1 MDFSVSDEHRMI
13 RETAAKIAR
22 SYGHGYYMSESTSGG
37 DASELWEA
45 MADTGFVGANTPVE
59 YGGAGMGLSELAIM
73 GEEMAAAGCPSPMSV
88 ISPAIVA
95 SILARHGS
103 ERIRQDFLPRM
114 ASGEIVVVFA
124 ITEPDA
130 GSNAHE
136 VSTSA
141 VRDGDHYRLNGAK
154 YYISGADQAEAL
166 LVVARTGTDEAS
178 GRGQLSLFVVDKQS
192 EGLGLAEI
200 DVQINTPERQY
211 TLTLDDVMV
220 PAERLVGEEGH
231 GLRQIFAGLNPERV
245 MGAAMCVGIGRYA
258 LDKAV
263 QYAKERDVWGAP
275 IGSHQAVAHPLARS
289 HIAVEQAKLLVQKA
303 AWLYDNQGDPV
314 ETGAAANMAKFAA
327 AEAAGEALDR
337 AIQTHGGNGMATE
350 YGLST
355 LWGMTRI
362 WRIAPISDQMV
373 LNFVASSVLGLPK
386 SY

>member
-13 RETAAKIAR
+13 RETAGKIAR
-22 SYGHGYYMSESTSGG
+22 SFGHDYYMAESTSGG

-45 MADTGFVGANTPVE
+45 MAEAGFVGANTPAE
-59 YGGAGMGLSELAIM
+59 YGGAGMGLFELAIM

-95 SILARHGS
+95 SILSRHAS
-103 ERIRQDFLPRM
+103 DELKRAFLPRM
-114 ASGEIVVVFA
+114 ASGEIVLAFA

-136 VSTSA
+136 VSTTA
-141 VRDGDHYRLNGAK
+141 VREGDHYRLNGAK
-154 YYISGADQAEAL
+154 CYISGADQAEAL
-166 LVVARTGTDEAS
+166 LLVARTGTDEAS
-178 GRGQLSLFVVDKQS
+178 GRGRLSLFLIDKES
-192 EGLGLAEI
+192 EGLGLSEI
-200 DVQINTPERQY
+200 DVQIHTPERQY

-220 PAERLVGEEGH
+220 PAERLVGAEGN
-231 GLRQIFAGLNPERV
+231 GLRQVFAGLNPERV

-258 LDKAV
+258 VDKAV
-263 QYAKERDVWGAP
+263 KYAKERDVWGTP
-275 IGSHQAVAHPLARS
+275 IGAHQGVAHPLARS

-303 AWLYDNQGDPV
+303 AWLYDNDGDPV
-314 ETGAAANMAKFAA
+314 EAGAAANMAKLAA
-327 AEAAGEALDR
+327 SEAAGEALDR

-362 WRIAPISDQMV
+362 WRIAPISDQMI
-373 LNFVASSVLGLPK
+373 LNFVTSSVLGLPR